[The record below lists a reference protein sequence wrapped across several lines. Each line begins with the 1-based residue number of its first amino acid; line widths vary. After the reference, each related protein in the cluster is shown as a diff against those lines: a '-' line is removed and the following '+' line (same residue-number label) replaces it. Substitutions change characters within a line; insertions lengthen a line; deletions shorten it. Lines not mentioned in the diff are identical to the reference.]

1 MRARTAVA
9 AAASL
14 IAACGALGYG
24 VAAWAEAAPET
35 RHAKLI
41 KVSAKKFEFVPRNL
55 TLKKGETV
63 DIELT
68 SEDVVMGF
76 NVPDLSTRAT
86 IVPGQSVHVLLTPQ
100 KTGTI
105 TFLCDAFCGSG
116 HEDMDGTITVV
127 E

>member
-9 AAASL
+9 AVAL
-14 IAACGALGYG
+14 IAASGVLGYG
-24 VAAWAEAAPET
+24 VAAWAESPAPKQA
-35 RHAKLI
+35 RLI
-41 KVSAKKFEFVPRNL
+41 KVSAKKFEFTPRNL

-63 DIELT
+63 DIELG

-76 NVPDLSTRAT
+76 NVPEMTTRAT
-86 IVPGQSVHVLLTPQ
+86 IVPGQAVHVLLTPQ
-100 KTGTI
+100 KTGSF
-105 TFLCDAFCGSG
+105 TFLCDVFCGSG